1 MNNKLNERIMQVIS
15 HEGITKSAFAARLNV
30 SPAFVTQ
37 LCNGTKLPSDRTI
50 SDICREF
57 GCNRTWL
64 ETGEGEPFL
73 QGSRDEQ
80 IADFMNDVM
89 KSESDDFRRRMIAAL
104 SKLSVAEWEVLENMA
119 VQMAAEAEQERS
131 GKRLHVVKIAGRDGA
146 LEERTLTDEEFAK
159 LDKLPDVPEGL

>member
-1 MNNKLNERIMQVIS
+1 MPTINERFREAREILRKSQEEFASKASRTRSEIKNIEYGKTNPKPEVVQS
-15 HEGITKSAFAARLNV
+15 VCQAWGI
-30 SPAFVTQ
+30 
-37 LCNGTKLPSDRTI
+37 D
-50 SDICREF
+50 
-57 GCNRTWL
+57 RTWL

-104 SKLSVAEWEVLENMA
+104 SKLSVAEWEVLESMA

-146 LEERTLTDEEFAK
+146 LEKRTLTDEEIAK

>member
-1 MNNKLNERIMQVIS
+1 MQNRIKEVRKHFKLTQTAFGERIGVKGNTITGY
-15 HEGITKSAFAARLNV
+15 ENGIRT
-30 SPAFVTQ
+30 
-37 LCNGTKLPSDRTI
+37 PSDAVI
-50 SDICREF
+50 VSICREF

-119 VQMAAEAEQERS
+119 VQMAAEAEQERR

-146 LEERTLTDEEFAK
+146 LEERTLTDEEIAK